1 MGHELGDPLA
11 FELNFFE
18 DVVHR
23 SGGPVY
29 DDVGLGDLMDAVEA
43 GCEMDVAKAQNA
55 LTGWSVEQAEE
66 TDAETKGVRID
77 YVGVG
82 EIGDLVDEGFFAS
95 GGEGVEEA
103 SLAAFTVGFLLG
115 DPAAFE
121 EAFKKGVDGVVV
133 ELLLLCEHSGVL
145 FEAVSVLGTLE

>member
-1 MGHELGDPLA
+1 MGHELGDPLT

-23 SGGPVY
+23 SGGPAF
-29 DDVGLGDLMDAVEA
+29 DDVGLGDLVDAVEA
-43 GCEMDVAKAQNA
+43 GGEMVVAEAEDA
-55 LTGWSVEQAEE
+55 LAGWAVEQAEE
-66 TDAETKGVRID
+66 TDAEAKGMRID

-82 EIGDLVDEGFFAS
+82 EIGDLVDEDFFAG

-121 EAFKKGVDGVVV
+121 KAFKKGVDGVVV
-133 ELLLLCEHSGVL
+133 ELLLLCEHGGVL
-145 FEAVSVLGTLE
+145 FEAVSVFGALE